1 MNHKLSIMKPLCFCV
16 SHIHKLIIYL
26 ISQMGKKIQLEV
38 VLPCFLPLGP
48 SVAFSWRVQ
57 IPLLPRQVP
66 QSHSPKHKH
75 NQHTICQSQ
84 EKNLHC
90 LQQHSL
96 SFILWKLVYVDCIYY
111 ISWYDL
117 RAIKKKFQILIFSIY
132 IRYLV
137 IFVFLGLFALLSFL
151 LLFTILLPP
160 LLSFFLRW
168 SFITKTFI

>member
-38 VLPCFLPLGP
+38 VLPCFLPLGL

-75 NQHTICQSQ
+75 NQYTICQSQ

-117 RAIKKKFQILIFSIY
+117 RAIKKNSKYKFF
-132 IRYLV
+132 
-137 IFVFLGLFALLSFL
+137 
-151 LLFTILLPP
+151 LFT
-160 LLSFFLRW
+160 
-168 SFITKTFI
+168 